1 MLYHI
6 VGELSEIPHEISPL
20 WFIIINPDIIRY
32 SYNML

>member
-6 VGELSEIPHEISPL
+6 VGELYEIPHEISPL
-20 WFIIINPDIIRY
+20 WFIINPDIICY